1 MLRKLANV
9 IVPAALLLVAL
20 VATNNLQAG
29 ETGRGKPRIEVA
41 SDYYYF
47 GYMPIGAIVHHDYWI
62 RNKGIDTLQI
72 ISVKPGCGCTAAPL
86 SKDIIAPGDSAQ
98 LKIIFD
104 SKNMTGKMVKDVQI
118 YSNDPNNPAITV
130 KFFAVVN
137 REHDFVRATPNVLR
151 FAKFGSK
158 DGRLTKSFDI
168 VNNYDSEVSLKLI
181 ELPSANFKIDKTS
194 AKIGPGGTA
203 TFTLEQLQPATN
215 EDDVLT
221 SVTFE
226 FAGKE
231 TDRITI
237 PLTAYLQP
245 K

>member
-1 MLRKLANV
+1 MLRKFVKTLWSGAL
-9 IVPAALLLVAL
+9 IIAALAATSAL
-20 VATNNLQAG
+20 EAG
-29 ETGRGKPRIEVA
+29 ESGLAKPRIEVA

-47 GYMPIGAIVHHDYWI
+47 GYMPINAIVHHDYWI
-62 RNKGIDTLQI
+62 RNKGTDTLQI

-86 SKDIIAPGDSAQ
+86 SKDVIAPGDSSQ

-137 REHDFVRATPNVLR
+137 REHDFVRALPNVLR

-158 DGRLTKSFDI
+158 DGKLTKSFDI

-181 ELPSANFKIDKTS
+181 ELPSTNFKIDKTT
-194 AKIGPGGTA
+194 AKIGPGGKA
-203 TFTLEQLQPATN
+203 TFTLEQIEAVKG

-226 FAGKE
+226 FVGKE

-245 K
+245 